1 MRKKRGLRVPR
12 VASGRERSSR
22 ARGFELRGLK
32 EIGYPLADRQP
43 LCRECGSPMERHL
56 PRSDAIESAW
66 RCRCGYVI
74 AVGWSDGF
82 FNGEEFERE
91 WH

>member
-1 MRKKRGLRVPR
+1 MRKKRVPRVPR
-12 VASGRERSSR
+12 LAGGTGRSPR
-22 ARGFELRGLK
+22 ARGWELRGLK

-43 LCRECGSPMERHL
+43 LCRECGAPMLRHL
-56 PRSDAIESAW
+56 PQSDAIESAW

-74 AVGWSDGF
+74 AIGWSDGF
-82 FNGEEFERE
+82 FDGEEFERE